1 MFLSSAM
8 MFLSENRL
16 HEAGYFYAISQSSK
30 LTVGF
35 VQIPGKGQVS
45 TAIEKL
51 GSFEPDMILLYADQ
65 EYTELFM
72 QQVIIKDVYFHR

>member
-1 MFLSSAM
+1 MIFLT
-8 MFLSENRL
+8 ENRL
-16 HEAGYFYAISQSSK
+16 HEAGYLYAISQSSR

-35 VQIPGKGQVS
+35 VQISGKGQIS
-45 TAIEKL
+45 TVIEQL

-65 EYTELFM
+65 EYTELLV